1 MLETKI
7 TVPPNLGKALEAL
20 KPEELRRVIAKGMVR
35 GTLLISRRIEKERF
49 TGTGPFAVSLHRL
62 GIGKG
67 DNHGYRGG
75 NARRSITA
83 SPQANIVGDAVQ
95 TSIGSNVSYVK
106 AHEFGFKG
114 RVNVKSYTRSA
125 SKLGVLNRKGQL
137 SKKSAEKLKGV
148 LARRGMNSITVR
160 AHKAKINIPERAMI
174 RTGIK
179 EHIVTI
185 YRETQRELTS
195 AMKRQ

>member
-7 TVPPNLGKALEAL
+7 TVPPNLGKALAAL
-20 KPEELRRVIAKGMVR
+20 KPEELLRVVAKGMVR
-35 GTLLISRRIEKERF
+35 GTLLIAGRIQRERF
-49 TGTGPFAVSLHRL
+49 TGKGPFAIALKKL
-62 GIGKG
+62 GVITG
-67 DNHGYRGG
+67 R
-75 NARRSITA
+75 ARQSITA
-83 SPQANIVGDAVQ
+83 SPQASIVGDAVQ

-114 RVNVKSYTRSA
+114 RVSVKAHEVTMTKLFGRKLKAPLRFSRLASTRS
-125 SKLGVLNRKGQL
+125 V
-137 SKKSAEKLKGV
+137 
-148 LARRGMNSITVR
+148 
-160 AHKAKINIPERAMI
+160 NIPERAMI

-179 EHIVTI
+179 EHIITI